1 MGWTGTYTTE
11 NVRTVKGITEFFK
24 KHLFNET
31 CNILASNCKNNVWY
45 GALEYNS
52 THGKE
57 VTAYI
62 IKYSLRNDDGCNIFY
77 KAMNETE
84 HPYYY
89 DASDK
94 VMNFLTPIDSDLG
107 NEWRKKVKELKEKS
121 KKSKSVKVGDIIK
134 FSENNSFQFSDG
146 HNQDD
151 LWVVCKKGFFPM
163 TNKTETL
170 NKWKNAIPVTDC
182 WKYTDHGRYL
192 ITKWKQKEY
201 SILGNIFK
209 TE

>member
-1 MGWTGTYTTE
+1 MGWNGTYTTE
-11 NVRTVKGITEFFK
+11 NVHTAKGVTEFFR
-24 KHLFNET
+24 KHHFSDK
-31 CNILASNCKNNVWY
+31 CKIIASNCKNHVWY
-45 GALEYNS
+45 GAIEFDGEN
-52 THGKE
+52 GKE

-62 IKYSLRNDDGCNIFY
+62 IKYSVRNDDGCNFFY

-94 VMNFLTPIDSDLG
+94 VMNCLTPIDSDLAT
-107 NEWRKKVKELKEKS
+107 EWRKKVKELKEKT

-134 FSENNSFQFSDG
+134 FTENFSFSDG

-151 LWVVCKKGFFPM
+151 LWVVCKKGFYPM
-163 TNKTETL
+163 TNNPDTL
-170 NKWKNAIPVTDC
+170 NKWKNAISKAES

-192 ITKWKQKEY
+192 ITKWKQKEFDVLG
-201 SILGNIFK
+201 SIYQ
-209 TE
+209 E